1 MLVGSLVAAR
11 RWLAL
16 LFGSTQTSKL
26 PNFSSPP
33 LLVGIYVVSA
43 LGLSTIYQAT
53 AKIAV
58 WKLTAQSLRHSVAA
72 CSNASRPAGEASSPL
87 GEGLAD
93 ALNVGG
99 L

>member
-1 MLVGSLVAAR
+1 M
-11 RWLAL
+11 
-16 LFGSTQTSKL
+16 
-26 PNFSSPP
+26 
-33 LLVGIYVVSA
+33 VGIYVVSA

-53 AKIAV
+53 AKLAV
-58 WKLTAQSLRHSVAA
+58 WKLTAQSLRLSDGRTLERVKAK
-72 CSNASRPAGEASSPL
+72 GEASSPL